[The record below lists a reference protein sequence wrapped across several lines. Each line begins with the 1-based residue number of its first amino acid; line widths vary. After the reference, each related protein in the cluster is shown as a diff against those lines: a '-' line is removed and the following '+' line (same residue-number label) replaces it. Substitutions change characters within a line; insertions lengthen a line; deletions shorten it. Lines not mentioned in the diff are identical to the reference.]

1 MSKLRGIPQHQ
12 LNKTV
17 QSGRPQD
24 MYSSYMAKKPP
35 ASLDEFKYGFPS
47 DGLSTASNKW
57 WGSSIDGNGNGRH
70 GGENIQQDTRHSN
83 ELVDEGL
90 DMLCS
95 GVGKSGSGTDESNIG
110 HQGTGLLAAVREKAV
125 VEGRKALKLGVYR
138 CYGERRLSR
147 RRERCCLGYS
157 SHHCQVSGDKGSENW
172 TPLDKGPESFITAL
186 VLDLALRS

>member
-1 MSKLRGIPQHQ
+1 MSKLRGIPQQQ

-57 WGSSIDGNGNGRH
+57 WGNSIDGNDNGRN
-70 GGENIQQDTRHSN
+70 GGENNQQDTRHSN

-90 DMLCS
+90 DLLSS
-95 GVGKSGSGTDESNIG
+95 GIGKSGNGTDESNIG
-110 HQGTGLLAAVREKAV
+110 PQGTGLLAAVREKAV
-125 VEGRKALKLGVYR
+125 EEGRKALKLGVYR

-147 RRERCCLGYS
+147 TQRALLLGIFKS
-157 SHHCQVSGDKGSENW
+157 SLPSQW
-172 TPLDKGPESFITAL
+172 R
-186 VLDLALRS
+186 LRV